1 MSCHNYE
8 LFFDLTKNNRAPFV
22 STGCPKKTGGGDEPL
37 RTFAGSLVLVEAGLE
52 GVEVAAEVVVL
63 QLVAQLPHGGQLVQQ
78 GAVLRPHNLHTV
90 ALVGEYILYCLRQNW
105 GGSTIILAPYLAAE
119 LGIEDG

>member
-63 QLVAQLPHGGQLVQQ
+63 QLVAQLSHGGQLGQQ
-78 GAVLRPHNLHTV
+78 GAVLGPHHLHTV

-105 GGSTIILAPYLAAE
+105 GRRRKHYNLSTI
-119 LGIEDG
+119 LGS

>member
-22 STGCPKKTGGGDEPL
+22 STGCPKKQ
-37 RTFAGSLVLVEAGLE
+37 TFAGPLVLVEAGLE
-52 GVEVAAEVVVL
+52 GVQVAAEVVVL
-63 QLVAQLPHGGQLVQQ
+63 RLVAELPHGGQLGQQ

-90 ALVGEYILYCLRQNW
+90 ALTL
-105 GGSTIILAPYLAAE
+105 
-119 LGIEDG
+119 